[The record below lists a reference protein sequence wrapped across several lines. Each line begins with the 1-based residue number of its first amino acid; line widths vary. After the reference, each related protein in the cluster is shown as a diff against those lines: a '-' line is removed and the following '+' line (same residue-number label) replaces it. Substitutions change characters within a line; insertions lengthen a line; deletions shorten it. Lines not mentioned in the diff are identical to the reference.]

1 MAVKSPAK
9 KPNQTIKT
17 VESSKKHIQSPWGG
31 FFFVLPSIIAMAI
44 FVYGMIGWTVKFSL
58 SNRTSAWSKDNSFAG
73 LKNFTGLLEDPEFTH
88 AFSNLVKFTLVFMI
102 GTLISG
108 LIMALLLEKGIK
120 GEGFF
125 RSIYLYPMA
134 ISFIAMGTSWRWL
147 MDSAQGEKATGLNL
161 ILNKVGLSA
170 LENNWYTSEKG
181 SMYAMALPAIWQMSG
196 YVMALFLAGF
206 RGIPDDLRE
215 AARVDGASEFKIYRH
230 ILFPQLSPTFLTV
243 LIILGHISMKVFDLI
258 YGISGK
264 GYVTKVLAIYMWQV
278 IFDFQNYAKGAAIA
292 VVILVLIAVVVIPY
306 LIYVNKTEEANK

>member
-1 MAVKSPAK
+1 MIRITIAIAAPLAV
-9 KPNQTIKT
+9 
-17 VESSKKHIQSPWGG
+17 
-31 FFFVLPSIIAMAI
+31 
-44 FVYGMIGWTVKFSL
+44 FVYGMIGYTLRESL
-58 SNRTSAWSKDNSFAG
+58 MNRTNSYTEDVKYVGFINYVE
-73 LKNFTGLLEDPEFTH
+73 LWQDPEFTH
-88 AFSNLVKFTLVFMI
+88 ALSNLLKFTAVFMI
-102 GTLISG
+102 GCLLSG
-108 LIMALLLEKGIK
+108 LIMSLLLEKGIK

-125 RSIYLYPMA
+125 RSTYLYPMA

-147 MDSAQGEKATGLNL
+147 MDSARDADATGLNYL
-161 ILNKVGLSA
+161 LQKVGLGA
-170 LENNWYTSEKG
+170 LQSDWYTSEAG
-181 SMYAMALPAIWQMSG
+181 SMFAMSLPAIWQMSG

-258 YGISGK
+258 FGIATKS
-264 GYVTKVLAIYMWQV
+264 YVTKVLAIYMWQV

-292 VVILVLIAVVVIPY
+292 IVILIMIAVAVIPY

>member
-1 MAVKSPAK
+1 MRATRK
-9 KPNQTIKT
+9 K
-17 VESSKKHIQSPWGG
+17 IQNPWGG
-31 FFFVLPSIIAMAI
+31 FLFVLPSIIAMAI
-44 FVYGMIGWTVKFSL
+44 FVYGMIGYT
-58 SNRTSAWSKDNSFAG
+58 
-73 LKNFTGLLEDPEFTH
+73 LLESLENRYNAYTTKIEFVGLVNYIDLWSDPEFTH
-88 AFSNLVKFTLVFMI
+88 ALSNLLKFTAVFMI
-102 GTLISG
+102 GCMLSG

-125 RSIYLYPMA
+125 RSTYLYPMA

-147 MDSAQGEKATGLNL
+147 MDSARDDDATGLNY
-161 ILNKVGLSA
+161 ILKNIGLGA
-170 LENNWYTSEKG
+170 LQSDWYTSEAG
-181 SMYAMALPAIWQMSG
+181 SMYAMALPAIWQMAG

-215 AARVDGASEFKIYRH
+215 AARVDGASEYKIYRH

-258 YGISGK
+258 FGIATKS
-264 GYVTKVLAIYMWQV
+264 YVTKVLAIYMWQT

-292 VVILVLIAVVVIPY
+292 IVILLMIAVAVIPY

>member
-1 MAVKSPAK
+1 MAV
-9 KPNQTIKT
+9 
-17 VESSKKHIQSPWGG
+17 
-31 FFFVLPSIIAMAI
+31 
-44 FVYGMIGWTVKFSL
+44 FVYGMIGYTLRESL
-58 SNRTSAWSKDNSFAG
+58 QNRTNSYAEDISYVGFANYVE
-73 LKNFTGLLEDPEFTH
+73 LWQDPEFTH
-88 AFSNLVKFTLVFMI
+88 ALSNLLKFTAVFMI
-102 GTLISG
+102 GCLLSG
-108 LIMALLLEKGIK
+108 LIMSLLLEKGIK

-125 RSIYLYPMA
+125 RSTYLYPMA

-147 MDSAQGEKATGLNL
+147 MDSARDADATGLNYL
-161 ILNKVGLSA
+161 LQKVGLGA
-170 LENNWYTSEKG
+170 LQSDWYTSEAG
-181 SMYAMALPAIWQMSG
+181 SMYAMALPAIWQMAG

-258 YGISGK
+258 FGIATKS
-264 GYVTKVLAIYMWQV
+264 YVTKVLAIYMWQV

-292 VVILVLIAVVVIPY
+292 ILILLMIAVAVIPY

>member
-1 MAVKSPAK
+1 VKVK
-9 KPNQTIKT
+9 KNR
-17 VESSKKHIQSPWGG
+17 VHSPWGG
-31 FFFVLPSIIAMAI
+31 FFFVLPSIIAMAV
-44 FVYGMIGWTVKFSL
+44 FVYGMIGYTLRESL
-58 SNRTSAWSKDNSFAG
+58 QNRTNSYTEDVFYVG
-73 LKNFTGLLEDPEFTH
+73 LTNYIELWQDPEFTH
-88 AFSNLVKFTLVFMI
+88 ALSNLLKFTAVFMI
-102 GTLISG
+102 GCLLSG
-108 LIMALLLEKGIK
+108 LIMSLLLEKGIK

-125 RSIYLYPMA
+125 RSTYLYPMA

-147 MDSAQGEKATGLNL
+147 MDSARDADATGLNY
-161 ILNKVGLSA
+161 ILQKVGLGA
-170 LENNWYTSEKG
+170 LQNDWYTSEAG
-181 SMYAMALPAIWQMSG
+181 SMLAMSLPAIWQMSG

-258 YGISGK
+258 FGIATKS
-264 GYVTKVLAIYMWQV
+264 YVTKVLAIYMWQV

-292 VVILVLIAVVVIPY
+292 IVILLMIAVAVIPY

>member
-1 MAVKSPAK
+1 MAV
-9 KPNQTIKT
+9 
-17 VESSKKHIQSPWGG
+17 
-31 FFFVLPSIIAMAI
+31 
-44 FVYGMIGWTVKFSL
+44 FVYGMIGYTVRESL
-58 SNRTSAWSKDNSFAG
+58 MNRTNSYTEDVFYVG
-73 LKNFTGLLEDPEFTH
+73 LTNYAELWQDPEFTH
-88 AFSNLVKFTLVFMI
+88 ALSNLLKFTVVFMI
-102 GTLISG
+102 GCLLSG
-108 LIMALLLEKGIK
+108 LIMSLLLEKGIK

-125 RSIYLYPMA
+125 RSTYLYPMA

-147 MDSAQGEKATGLNL
+147 MDSARDADATGLNYL
-161 ILNKVGLSA
+161 LQKVGLAS
-170 LENNWYTSEKG
+170 LQSDWYTSEAG
-181 SMYAMALPAIWQMSG
+181 SMFAMSLPAIWQMSG

-258 YGISGK
+258 FGIATKS
-264 GYVTKVLAIYMWQV
+264 YVTKVLAIYMWQV

-292 VVILVLIAVVVIPY
+292 IVILLMIAVAVIPY

>member
-1 MAVKSPAK
+1 MKVKK
-9 KPNQTIKT
+9 NR
-17 VESSKKHIQSPWGG
+17 VHSPWGG
-31 FFFVLPSIIAMAI
+31 FFFVLPSIIAMAV
-44 FVYGMIGWTVKFSL
+44 FVYGMIGYTLRESL
-58 SNRTSAWSKDNSFAG
+58 QNRTNSYAEDISYVGFANYVE
-73 LKNFTGLLEDPEFTH
+73 LWQDPEFTH
-88 AFSNLVKFTLVFMI
+88 ALSNLLKFTAVFMI
-102 GTLISG
+102 GCLLSG
-108 LIMALLLEKGIK
+108 LIMSLLLEKGIK

-125 RSIYLYPMA
+125 RSTYLYPMA

-147 MDSAQGEKATGLNL
+147 MDSARDADATGLNYL
-161 ILNKVGLSA
+161 LQKVGLGA
-170 LENNWYTSEKG
+170 LQSDWYTSEAG
-181 SMYAMALPAIWQMSG
+181 SMYAMALPAIWQMAG

-258 YGISGK
+258 FGIATKS
-264 GYVTKVLAIYMWQV
+264 YVTKVLAIYMWQV

-292 VVILVLIAVVVIPY
+292 IVILLMIAVAVIPY

>member
-1 MAVKSPAK
+1 
-9 KPNQTIKT
+9 
-17 VESSKKHIQSPWGG
+17 
-31 FFFVLPSIIAMAI
+31 
-44 FVYGMIGWTVKFSL
+44 MIGYTFFESL
-58 SNRTSAWSKDNSFAG
+58 ENRYNAYTTKVEFVGLINYVELWS
-73 LKNFTGLLEDPEFTH
+73 DPEFTH
-88 AFSNLVKFTLVFMI
+88 ALSNLLKFTAVFMI
-102 GTLISG
+102 GCLLSG

-125 RSIYLYPMA
+125 RSTYLYPMA

-147 MDSAQGEKATGLNL
+147 MDSAKDDDATGLNY
-161 ILNKVGLSA
+161 ILKNIGLGA
-170 LENNWYTSEKG
+170 LQSDWYTSEAG
-181 SMYAMALPAIWQMSG
+181 SMYAMALPAIWQMAG

-215 AARVDGASEFKIYRH
+215 AARVDGASEYKIYRH

-258 YGISGK
+258 FGIATKS
-264 GYVTKVLAIYMWQV
+264 YVTKVLAIYMWQT

-292 VVILVLIAVVVIPY
+292 IVILVMIAVAVIPY

>member
-1 MAVKSPAK
+1 MKVKK
-9 KPNQTIKT
+9 NR
-17 VESSKKHIQSPWGG
+17 VHSPWGG
-31 FFFVLPSIIAMAI
+31 FFFVLPSILAMAV
-44 FVYGMIGWTVKFSL
+44 FVYGMIGYTVRESL
-58 SNRTSAWSKDNSFAG
+58 TNRTNAWETEIKFVG
-73 LKNFTGLLEDPEFTH
+73 LTNYRDLLVDPEFTH
-88 AFSNLVKFTLVFMI
+88 ALSNLLKFTAVFMI
-102 GTLISG
+102 GCLLSG
-108 LIMALLLEKGIK
+108 LIMSLLLEKGIK

-125 RSIYLYPMA
+125 RSTYLYPMA

-147 MDSAQGEKATGLNL
+147 MDSARDADATGLNYL
-161 ILNKVGLSA
+161 LQQVGLGA
-170 LENNWYTSEKG
+170 LQSDWYTSEAG
-181 SMYAMALPAIWQMSG
+181 SMYAMSLPAIWQMAG

-258 YGISGK
+258 FGIATKS
-264 GYVTKVLAIYMWQV
+264 YVTKVLAIYMWQV

-292 VVILVLIAVVVIPY
+292 ILILLMIAVAVIPY

>member
-1 MAVKSPAK
+1 
-9 KPNQTIKT
+9 
-17 VESSKKHIQSPWGG
+17 
-31 FFFVLPSIIAMAI
+31 
-44 FVYGMIGWTVKFSL
+44 MIGYTLRESL
-58 SNRTSAWSKDNSFAG
+58 MNRTNSYTEDVKYVGFINYVE
-73 LKNFTGLLEDPEFTH
+73 LWQDPEFTH
-88 AFSNLVKFTLVFMI
+88 ALSNLLKFTAVFMV
-102 GTLISG
+102 GCLLSG
-108 LIMALLLEKGIK
+108 LIMSLLLEKGIK

-125 RSIYLYPMA
+125 RSTYLYPMA

-147 MDSAQGEKATGLNL
+147 MDSARDADATGLNYL
-161 ILNKVGLSA
+161 LQKVGLGA
-170 LENNWYTSEKG
+170 LQSDWYTSEAG
-181 SMYAMALPAIWQMSG
+181 SMFAMSLPAIWQMSG

-258 YGISGK
+258 FGIATKS
-264 GYVTKVLAIYMWQV
+264 YVTKVLAIYMWQV

-292 VVILVLIAVVVIPY
+292 IVILIMIAVAVIPY

>member
-1 MAVKSPAK
+1 MKVKK
-9 KPNQTIKT
+9 NR
-17 VESSKKHIQSPWGG
+17 VHSPWGG
-31 FFFVLPSIIAMAI
+31 FFFVLPSIIAMAV
-44 FVYGMIGWTVKFSL
+44 FVYGMIGYTLRESL
-58 SNRTSAWSKDNSFAG
+58 QNRTNSYTEDVKYVGFINYVE
-73 LKNFTGLLEDPEFTH
+73 LWQDPEFTH
-88 AFSNLVKFTLVFMI
+88 ALSNLLKFTAVFMI
-102 GTLISG
+102 GCLLSG
-108 LIMALLLEKGIK
+108 LIMSLLLEKGIK

-125 RSIYLYPMA
+125 RSTYLYPMA

-147 MDSAQGEKATGLNL
+147 MDSARDADATGLNYL
-161 ILNKVGLSA
+161 LQKVGLGA
-170 LENNWYTSEKG
+170 LQSDWYTSEAG
-181 SMYAMALPAIWQMSG
+181 SMFAMSLPAIWQMSG

-258 YGISGK
+258 FGIATKS
-264 GYVTKVLAIYMWQV
+264 YVTKVLAIYMWQV

-292 VVILVLIAVVVIPY
+292 IVILIMIAVAVIPY

>member
-1 MAVKSPAK
+1 MKVKK
-9 KPNQTIKT
+9 NR
-17 VESSKKHIQSPWGG
+17 VHSPWGG
-31 FFFVLPSIIAMAI
+31 FFFVLPSIIAMAV
-44 FVYGMIGWTVKFSL
+44 FVYGMIGYTVRESL
-58 SNRTSAWSKDNSFAG
+58 QNRTNSYTEDVFYVG
-73 LKNFTGLLEDPEFTH
+73 LTNYIELWQDPEFTH
-88 AFSNLVKFTLVFMI
+88 ALSNLLKFTAVFMI
-102 GTLISG
+102 GCLLSG
-108 LIMALLLEKGIK
+108 LIMSLLLEKGIK

-125 RSIYLYPMA
+125 RSTYLYPMA

-147 MDSAQGEKATGLNL
+147 MDSARDADATGLNY
-161 ILNKVGLSA
+161 ILQKVGLGA
-170 LENNWYTSEKG
+170 LQSDWYTSEAG
-181 SMYAMALPAIWQMSG
+181 SMFAMSLPAIWQMSG

-258 YGISGK
+258 FGIATKS
-264 GYVTKVLAIYMWQV
+264 YVTKVLAIYMWQV

-292 VVILVLIAVVVIPY
+292 IVILLMIAVAVIPY

>member
-1 MAVKSPAK
+1 VAVKGS
-9 KPNQTIKT
+9 TKT
-17 VESSKKHIQSPWGG
+17 QVKSSKKHIQSPWGG

-88 AFSNLVKFTLVFMI
+88 AFSNLVKFTVVFML

-120 GEGFF
+120 GEGLF

-147 MDSAQGEKATGLNL
+147 MDSAQGEKATGINL
-161 ILNKVGLSA
+161 ILNKIGLSS
-170 LENNWYTSEKG
+170 LENSWYTSEKG

-292 VVILVLIAVVVIPY
+292 MVILVLIAVVVIPY

>member
-1 MAVKSPAK
+1 MAV
-9 KPNQTIKT
+9 
-17 VESSKKHIQSPWGG
+17 
-31 FFFVLPSIIAMAI
+31 
-44 FVYGMIGWTVKFSL
+44 FVYGMIGYTVRESL
-58 SNRTSAWSKDNSFAG
+58 QNRTNSYTEDVFYVG
-73 LKNFTGLLEDPEFTH
+73 LTNYIELWQDPEFTH
-88 AFSNLVKFTLVFMI
+88 ALSNLLKFTAVFMI
-102 GTLISG
+102 GCLLSG
-108 LIMALLLEKGIK
+108 LIMSLLLEKGIK

-125 RSIYLYPMA
+125 RSTYLYPMA

-147 MDSAQGEKATGLNL
+147 MDSARDADATGLNY
-161 ILNKVGLSA
+161 ILQKVGLGA
-170 LENNWYTSEKG
+170 LQSDWYTSEAG
-181 SMYAMALPAIWQMSG
+181 SMFAMSLPAIWQMSG

-258 YGISGK
+258 FGIATKS
-264 GYVTKVLAIYMWQV
+264 YVTKVLAIYMWQV

-292 VVILVLIAVVVIPY
+292 IVILLMIAVAVIPY

>member
-1 MAVKSPAK
+1 MKVKK
-9 KPNQTIKT
+9 NR
-17 VESSKKHIQSPWGG
+17 VHSPWGG
-31 FFFVLPSIIAMAI
+31 FFFVLPSIIAMAV
-44 FVYGMIGWTVKFSL
+44 FVYGMIGYTVRESL
-58 SNRTSAWSKDNSFAG
+58 QNRTNSYTEDVFYVG
-73 LKNFTGLLEDPEFTH
+73 LTNYIELWQDPEFTH
-88 AFSNLVKFTLVFMI
+88 ALSNLLKFTAVFMI
-102 GTLISG
+102 GCLLSG
-108 LIMALLLEKGIK
+108 LIMSLLLEKGIK

-125 RSIYLYPMA
+125 RSTYLYPMA

-147 MDSAQGEKATGLNL
+147 MDSARDADATGLNYL
-161 ILNKVGLSA
+161 LQKVGLGA
-170 LENNWYTSEKG
+170 LQSDWYTSEAG
-181 SMYAMALPAIWQMSG
+181 SMYAMALPAIWQMAG

-258 YGISGK
+258 FGIATKS
-264 GYVTKVLAIYMWQV
+264 YVTKVLAIYMWQV

-292 VVILVLIAVVVIPY
+292 ILILIMIAVAVIPY